1 MNFSV
6 IGVFLIF
13 LYDWSRGLEMDM
25 ARSFS
30 LFSIIFTLFSLVNN
44 GMYYSLTAAFQY
56 LAILKRLGDIFK
68 MEDVK
73 KVRVDN
79 VKTDEVCVEL

>member
-1 MNFSV
+1 
-6 IGVFLIF
+6 
-13 LYDWSRGLEMDM
+13 MDM

-73 KVRVDN
+73 KVRVDD